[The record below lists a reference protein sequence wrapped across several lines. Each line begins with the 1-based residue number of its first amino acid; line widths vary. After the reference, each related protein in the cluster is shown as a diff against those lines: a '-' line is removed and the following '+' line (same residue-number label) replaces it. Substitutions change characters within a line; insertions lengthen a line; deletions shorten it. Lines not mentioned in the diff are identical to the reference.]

1 MRGEEVYDTLLH
13 GESQTVEFK
22 SSLAEEREAIQTMVA
37 FANSQ
42 GGWVFFGVNN
52 DGMAKGVH
60 VGKNTLENLAAA
72 IRDHTYPSLPV
83 VIEEPFPYGG
93 KNILSVEV
101 PADVPPVIGLY
112 LYCDEVIP
120 LHSPVDAGRL
130 QAYRRVGRMN
140 QKEDFM
146 RLRRAM
152 PSDPRVRVA
161 LLEQQQL
168 MGPGREPNR
177 EGLGCRVWVEEG
189 SATAHHVSFRLQPSI
204 AGCDYVC
211 DDLPYPYDR
220 RGVSPAVGF
229 IPLRSFRFFLGD
241 IPQPVP
247 PTLQLIASY
256 KDDWGLTWESS
267 RRLDLVP
274 DPLRDEEVY
283 VLDGGEFS
291 RRIVAFPP
299 KG

>member
-1 MRGEEVYDTLLH
+1 MRGEDVYDTLQD

-22 SSLAEEREAIQTMVA
+22 SSLAEEREGIQTMVA

-42 GGWVFFGVNN
+42 GGWVFFGVKD
-52 DGMAKGVH
+52 DGTARGVD
-60 VGKNTLENLAAA
+60 VGTNTLENLAAA

-112 LYCDEVIP
+112 LYSDEPIP
-120 LHSPVDAGRL
+120 LHSPVDVGKL

-161 LLEQQQL
+161 LLQ
-168 MGPGREPNR
+168 GHRINR
-177 EGLGCRVWVEEG
+177 SSPSSLRGSVWMEEG
-189 SATAHHVSFRLQPSI
+189 SGTAHDVSLRFEPPI
-204 AGCDYVC
+204 AKCESVEK
-211 DDLPYPYDR
+211 DLPYPYDNR
-220 RGVSPAVGF
+220 RATPSVGF
-229 IPLRSFRFFLGD
+229 IAFRRFDFYLTD
-241 IPQPVP
+241 IPQCLPSTVKV
-247 PTLQLIASY
+247 IAVY

-267 RRLDLVP
+267 RSLDLLPEPPHDDLVRLMALLTKARKCMG
-274 DPLRDEEVY
+274 LRNE
-283 VLDGGEFS
+283 
-291 RRIVAFPP
+291 
-299 KG
+299 

>member
-1 MRGEEVYDTLLH
+1 MRGEDVYETLQH

-22 SSLAEEREAIQTMVA
+22 SSLAEQREAIQTMVA

-52 DGMAKGVH
+52 DGTAKGVH
-60 VGKNTLENLAAA
+60 VGKNTLEKLAGA

-101 PADVPPVIGLY
+101 PADVPPIVGVY
-112 LYCDEVIP
+112 LYG
-120 LHSPVDAGRL
+120 SPGIRPDKTIGASEL
-130 QAYRRVGRMN
+130 QAYRRVGRVT

-146 RLRRAM
+146 RLRRPL

-161 LLEQQQL
+161 LFERERIT
-168 MGPGREPNR
+168 GPNP
-177 EGLGCRVWVEEG
+177 EGLLCSVWVEEG
-189 SATAHHVSFRLQPSI
+189 SATAHDVRFRFQPPI
-204 AGCDYVC
+204 AEYDYVC
-211 DDLPYPYDR
+211 EDLPYPYDR
-220 RGVSPAVGF
+220 RDVSPAVGF
-229 IPLRSFRFFLGD
+229 IVLRRFRFFLGD
-241 IPQPVP
+241 MPHALP
-247 PTLQLIASY
+247 PSLELIASY

-274 DPLRDEEVY
+274 DPLHDQEVY
-283 VLDGGEFS
+283 LVDGGQFS
-291 RRIVAFPP
+291 RGIVAFPP

>member
-1 MRGEEVYDTLLH
+1 MRGEDVYDTLQD

-22 SSLAEEREAIQTMVA
+22 SSLAEEREGIQTMVA

-42 GGWVFFGVNN
+42 GGWVFFGVKN
-52 DGMAKGVH
+52 DGTARDVH
-60 VGKNTLENLAAA
+60 VGTNTLENLAAA

-83 VIEEPFPYGG
+83 VIEKQFLYRG

-101 PADVPPVIGLY
+101 PTDVPPVIGLY
-112 LYCDEVIP
+112 LYSDEPIP
-120 LHSPVDAGRL
+120 LHSPVDVGKL

-152 PSDPRVRVA
+152 PSDPRLRVA
-161 LLEQQQL
+161 VLQ
-168 MGPGREPNR
+168 GHRINR
-177 EGLGCRVWVEEG
+177 SSPSSLQGSVWMEEG
-189 SATAHHVSFRLQPSI
+189 SATAHDVRFRFQPPI
-204 AGCDYVC
+204 AECDRVY
-211 DDLPYPYDR
+211 DDLPYPYESQHATPSLGFKVYDR
-220 RGVSPAVGF
+220 FKFCPT
-229 IPLRSFRFFLGD
+229 D
-241 IPQPVP
+241 IADALPYSVEMVA
-247 PTLQLIASY
+247 TY

-267 RRLDLVP
+267 RRLDLLPEPSHDDMVR
-274 DPLRDEEVY
+274 LV
-283 VLDGGEFS
+283 DGGEFS